1 MLKIARIELQSQP
14 NVASSRREET
24 FGNLPT
30 ALSSRTAGAMP
41 CGQDPQVLSNSTLPQ
56 VQSIDYMVLDLNA
69 AKQELMETQN
79 QFNMTQNELN
89 VAKQEKEDL
98 TIRLE
103 EAQSRIVDLEQ
114 QVMSTLGGPN
124 PWQQNTLRSAAATSS
139 GGDEPDREYK
149 VKLVEER
156 DRLLDQKSELQDRIR
171 GVVEENEVLKTTL
184 DETQCELEN
193 LINEHERVS
202 KQVTDLQGQLKEAQD
217 LPRRLRQEAQGIRD

>member
-1 MLKIARIELQSQP
+1 MAAWL
-14 NVASSRREET
+14 
-24 FGNLPT
+24 
-30 ALSSRTAGAMP
+30 
-41 CGQDPQVLSNSTLPQ
+41 C
-56 VQSIDYMVLDLNA
+56 
-69 AKQELMETQN
+69 AKQAQLKRKLEI
-79 QFNMTQNELN
+79 FK
-89 VAKQEKEDL
+89 AKEDL
-98 TIRLE
+98 QIRLE

-193 LINEHERVS
+193 LINEHERVGYGHCAIMCTRS
-202 KQVTDLQGQLKEAQD
+202 Q
-217 LPRRLRQEAQGIRD
+217 